1 MEHPN
6 YEDLLAHLEGAGS
19 AESAQDITRHLQQ
32 CSQCA
37 AELAGWERT
46 VQRLQSC
53 EWPKPEVIRPAL
65 PGFLVKWAA
74 AAVFVLGIG
83 FGLGRLTYPSN
94 AVIKTAVVTELKAQM
109 ASAVKAEL
117 LGALTDTGEAATDS
131 FRQQFRR
138 QFVVALAEQESTPD
152 RKRLVNEILQAV
164 QARQEENQRA
174 IFARVDRVRQEHQA
188 DYLSLRHDLETA
200 ASVADHDL
208 RENQQQLNHLTATL
222 FAKDQN

>member
-6 YEDLLAHLEGAGS
+6 YEDLLAHLDGAGS
-19 AESAQDITRHLQQ
+19 TESAQEIARHLQH
-32 CSQCA
+32 CSRCA

-46 VQRLQSC
+46 VQRLQNC
-53 EWPKPEVIRPAL
+53 EWPEPEVIRPAW

-83 FGLGRLTYPSN
+83 FGLGRVTYPSN
-94 AVIKTAVVTELKAQM
+94 GVIKTAVATELKAQM

-117 LGALTDTGEAATDS
+117 LGALTNSGQAAGDS

-152 RKRLVNEILQAV
+152 RKRLVNELLQAV
-164 QARQEENQRA
+164 QTRQEESQRA
-174 IFARVDRVRQEHQA
+174 IFALVDRVRQEHQV